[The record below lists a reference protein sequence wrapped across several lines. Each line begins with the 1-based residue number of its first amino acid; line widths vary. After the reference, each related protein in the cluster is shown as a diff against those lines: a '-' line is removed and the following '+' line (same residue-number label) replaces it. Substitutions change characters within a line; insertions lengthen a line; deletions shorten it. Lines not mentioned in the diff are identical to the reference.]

1 MGMGT
6 KSWEWEG
13 MGTRKLFPHISNH
26 ASHASHCW
34 QHACVIGYTA
44 RQCTCA
50 PRSWNS
56 QAPTP
61 DFYLS
66 RSVAAKQSGPKP
78 GWLPNMNTDAG
89 TCVQDTASRHQR
101 LETVAHWS
109 HNWQACK
116 HITKRHR
123 WSCWSVEKAI
133 TCMRVGKRTPL
144 WVRTSAK
151 LKPELFRATILHN
164 RLFSE
169 PSTV

>member
-66 RSVAAKQSGPKP
+66 RSVAAKQSGPI
-78 GWLPNMNTDAG
+78 T
-89 TCVQDTASRHQR
+89 R
-101 LETVAHWS
+101 LTTEYEYWCRNVCT
-109 HNWQACK
+109 
-116 HITKRHR
+116 RHR
-123 WSCWSVEKAI
+123 VATPATWNSGSLI
-133 TCMRVGKRTPL
+133 TQLASLQAYNK
-144 WVRTSAK
+144 TSSLK
-151 LKPELFRATILHN
+151 LLVSGESDYVHACRQKDTTLSLNIC
-164 RLFSE
+164 
-169 PSTV
+169 